1 MRWPPWTISCPR
13 SWAETKG
20 ASYEKRLPVLRHC
33 RWGDPSN
40 KVYEDELCYAFYDI
54 APQAPTHFLVIPKA
68 HIASVAE
75 VDGGNSAVVAH
86 IFEVIARLCRE
97 KGLESY
103 RVVSN
108 IGEQAGQSVHH
119 LHFHVLSG
127 RDMTWPP
134 G

>member
-1 MRWPPWTISCPR
+1 MENCLFCKII
-13 SWAETKG
+13 A
-20 ASYEKRLPVLRHC
+20 
-33 RWGDPSN
+33 GDIPSN

-54 APQAPTHFLVIPKA
+54 DPQAPTHFLVIPKT
-68 HIASVAE
+68 HITSVSS
-75 VDGGNSAVVAH
+75 VDSENKHIVGH
-86 IFEVIARLCRE
+86 IFSVIAKVTADL
-97 KGLESY
+97 GLDSY

-108 IGEQAGQSVHH
+108 IGKQAGQSVFH